1 MGQTLSEPVTEKH
14 TVTGEDE
21 RYLYGVSEMQ
31 GWRIG
36 MEDAHTNV
44 LELGEG
50 DRNSFFAVYD
60 GHGGATAAK
69 FAGVNV
75 HKRLASEETYAK
87 KDYKAALKQAF
98 LGTDE
103 DLRADSNFFR
113 DPSGCTAVTILLT
126 TDGTIYCAN
135 AGDSRSVLGVK
146 GEAKPL
152 SFDHKPQ
159 NEGISRIRAA
169 GGYVEF
175 GRVNGNLALS
185 RAIGDFEFK
194 QNYSLKPERQIVT
207 SDPEITVHQ
216 PTEDDEFVVLACD
229 GIWDCL
235 TSQQVIDICRREI
248 ANKKELKEIAEIVI
262 EKCLAPDSDINGG
275 VGCDNMTI
283 TIVGLLRGRTKAEWY
298 DWIADRV
305 ERKVG
310 YETPKDLPTIY
321 SPARL
326 TAAKERWS
334 RSSSSLG
341 GGGGG
346 SLSSGGAAGTFTR
359 AGASGFGALARVFG
373 SNITFHPSG
382 GISGNN
388 MMFENDESD
397 DEYESGEEG
406 TDIPGALKAPP
417 PKDVNKSLRAQ
428 LEELKEEGKQDGDE
442 EKMVGSHAP
451 GKWTIDDDGDAAM
464 ADSSAADPVP
474 LLARSAI
481 WSRRATKSG
490 QVSENGGDDSGDEDG
505 KEKIPIGLASEPPR
519 SIGSPLVP
527 SPRSI
532 STQLS
537 DKDKARLQGEAPP
550 PPKVNGTS
558 ALAPVEQLEKTPGGD
573 APSDAVKV
581 EGLMDKSEDPL
592 KATAT

>member
-14 TVTGEDE
+14 SATGEDE
-21 RYLYGVSEMQ
+21 RYIYGVSEMQ

-50 DRNSFFAVYD
+50 DRNAFFAVYD
-60 GHGGATAAK
+60 GHGGVSAAK
-69 FAGVNV
+69 FAGTNV
-75 HKRLASEETYAK
+75 HKRLISEEAYAK
-87 KDYKAALKQAF
+87 KDYKAALKRAF

-113 DPSGCTAVTILLT
+113 DPSGCTAVTTLIT

-159 NEGISRIRAA
+159 NEGESSRIRAA
-169 GGYVEF
+169 GGYVEY

-194 QNYSLKPERQIVT
+194 QNHSLEPEKQIVT
-207 SDPEITVHQ
+207 SDPEITVHE
-216 PTEDDEFVVLACD
+216 PTEDDEFLVLACD

-248 ANKKELKEIAEIVI
+248 ANRKELKEIAEIVI
-262 EKCLAPDSDINGG
+262 DKCLAPDSDINGG
-275 VGCDNMTI
+275 VGCDNMTMA
-283 TIVGLLRGRTKAEWY
+283 IVAFLHGRTKAEWY
-298 DWIADRV
+298 DWMVDRV
-305 ERKVG
+305 ERSVG
-310 YETPKDLPTIY
+310 YATPKDLPMIY
-321 SPARL
+321 SPARIS
-326 TAAKERWS
+326 AAKERWS
-334 RSSSSLG
+334 RGNSGFG

-346 SLSSGGAAGTFTR
+346 LHSGGGAGSFTR

-382 GISGNN
+382 GISGKD
-388 MMFENDESD
+388 FENDDSD
-397 DEYESGEEG
+397 EEYESGEEE

-417 PKDVNKSLRAQ
+417 HKDINKSLRAQ
-428 LEELKEEGKQDGDE
+428 LEELKDEDKLDGGEG
-442 EKMVGSHAP
+442 KMVGSYAP
-451 GKWTIDDDGDAAM
+451 GKWTIDDDGDSAM
-464 ADSSAADPVP
+464 VDGTAADPVP
-474 LLARSAI
+474 PLARSAI
-481 WSRRATKSG
+481 WSRRVTKSG
-490 QVSENGGDDSGDEDG
+490 QVSENGGDDSGDDDG
-505 KEKIPIGLASEPPR
+505 KEKIPIGLASEPPK

-532 STQLS
+532 STAPGE
-537 DKDKARLQGEAPP
+537 KGKLQGEAPP

-558 ALAPVEQLEKTPGGD
+558 APVEQLKSTPGGD
-573 APSDAVKV
+573 APSDAVKA

-592 KATAT
+592 VAA

>member
-159 NEGISRIRAA
+159 NEGMAA